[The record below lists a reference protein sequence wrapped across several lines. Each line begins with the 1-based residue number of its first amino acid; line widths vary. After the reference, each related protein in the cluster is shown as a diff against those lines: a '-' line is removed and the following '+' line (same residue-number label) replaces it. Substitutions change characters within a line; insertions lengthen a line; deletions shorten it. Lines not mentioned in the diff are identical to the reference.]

1 MSLGEG
7 LAGRV
12 WQSGEPLVVD
22 DYDAWEGRMDDFP
35 RGRIR
40 ALVGVPLLSGTD
52 TIGALGVAR
61 DSSDDR
67 PFGES
72 EVERLQRFAQL
83 ASIALDN
90 ARLFA
95 RGAGGARRP
104 PRRRTRRRARSSR
117 P

>member
-7 LAGRV
+7 VAGRV
-12 WQSGEPLVVD
+12 WQSGAPLVVE
-22 DYDAWEGRMDDFP
+22 DYDSWEGRMDDFP

-40 ALVGVPLLSGTD
+40 ALVGVPLLSGAD
-52 TIGALGVAR
+52 TVGTLGVAR
-61 DSSDDR
+61 DSSDER
-67 PFGES
+67 PFEES

-90 ARLFA
+90 ARLY
-95 RGAGGARRP
+95 ARRARRARP
-104 PRRRTRRRARSSR
+104 PTRRTLRRARSSR